1 MQNEFVGSFKHAARQ
16 DLCEADVN
24 GSMYV
29 QFEDNSNVIST
40 ARIAVGGTL
49 STAATVYDLTQPLA
63 GRFAIAIAIIHDKKA
78 MLNCY
83 YNETARCRAI
93 SHVIFP
99 TSITLGISG

>member
-63 GRFAIAIAIIHDKKA
+63 GRFAIAIIHDK
-78 MLNCY
+78 
-83 YNETARCRAI
+83 
-93 SHVIFP
+93 
-99 TSITLGISG
+99 

>member
-63 GRFAIAIAIIHDKKA
+63 GRFAIAIIHDKKA

-83 YNETARCRAI
+83 YKEPRDTACCLPYAYSTWKFRMIR
-93 SHVIFP
+93 
-99 TSITLGISG
+99 LE